1 MNVFIVKI
9 RLYVSLCLTIQQHA
23 IAFYQPEVTF
33 RSNRNVIEY
42 CLICKLRKLVDVLK
56 VWKCIKMQCYLNTS
70 ERIIYTFVLKSKI
83 GSGWYIII
91 HPNLSTSLYFLDSSW
106 LPIYR
111 VMKNENIKCSALQA
125 RIICN
130 KYMGVNT
137 NIRHRNIDVSYGS
150 NY

>member
-56 VWKCIKMQCYLNTS
+56 V
-70 ERIIYTFVLKSKI
+70 
-83 GSGWYIII
+83 
-91 HPNLSTSLYFLDSSW
+91 
-106 LPIYR
+106 
-111 VMKNENIKCSALQA
+111 
-125 RIICN
+125 
-130 KYMGVNT
+130 
-137 NIRHRNIDVSYGS
+137 
-150 NY
+150 